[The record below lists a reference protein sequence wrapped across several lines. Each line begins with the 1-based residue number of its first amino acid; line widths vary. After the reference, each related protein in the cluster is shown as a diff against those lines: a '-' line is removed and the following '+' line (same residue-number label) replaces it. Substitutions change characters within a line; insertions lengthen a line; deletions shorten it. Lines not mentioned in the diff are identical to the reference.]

1 MLGTLGIGM
10 PIKFGLAVVAL
21 AVITWLVDDYAWQ
34 RAERARL
41 EREVA
46 EAVAA
51 NQSLVH
57 ALDDAAA
64 EHAAAVAALQA
75 ASAAEREARAHVE
88 TLLEELRH
96 APPEDDRDLSPTAQQ
111 FFDGL
116 RSGP

>member
-1 MLGTLGIGM
+1 MLGTLGLGT
-10 PIKFGLAVVAL
+10 PIKIGLAAVAL
-21 AVITWLVDDYAWQ
+21 AVIAWLVDDYAWQ
-34 RAERARL
+34 RAEGARL
-41 EREVA
+41 ERELA
-46 EAVAA
+46 EVVAA
-51 NQSLVH
+51 NRSLVQ

-75 ASAAEREARAHVE
+75 ASAAEREVRAQVE

-96 APPEDDRDLSPTAQQ
+96 APPEDDRDLSPTAQR